1 MAARKTRGLGKSLEE
16 VFREIDQSKDLS
28 TLIPT
33 QRPQDGADAGIRL
46 DPEFRL
52 IPGAD
57 RVEREEQAGLEFDV
71 QYVDDAKPPKDNYG
85 QGPNASTRVASH
97 KFVPR
102 VGTSVGEGTATVG
115 TLSRRGTPL
124 GTVYVK
130 FQPKISGARANDVYR
145 YNNVPETVYEQFSQS
160 RSKGRFINTHLNKYP
175 YSRVGSR
182 EDRYHARDL

>member
-1 MAARKTRGLGKSLEE
+1 MGKSLEE
-16 VFREIDQSKDLS
+16 VFREIDNAKDLS

-33 QRPQDGADAGIRL
+33 QRPQDGADAGIQL
-46 DPEFRL
+46 DPNFRL

-57 RVEREEQAGLEFDV
+57 RIEREEQAGFEFDV
-71 QYVDDAKPPKDNYG
+71 QYVADAKPPKDNYG
-85 QGPNASTRVASH
+85 QGPNSSTRVASH

-102 VGTSVGEGTATVG
+102 LGPTLREGQTSEIGTK
-115 TLSRRGTPL
+115 SRRGTAL
-124 GTVYVK
+124 GTIYVR
-130 FQPKISGARANDVYR
+130 FQPKTSGARANDIYK

-182 EDRYHARDL
+182 EDRYHGRDL